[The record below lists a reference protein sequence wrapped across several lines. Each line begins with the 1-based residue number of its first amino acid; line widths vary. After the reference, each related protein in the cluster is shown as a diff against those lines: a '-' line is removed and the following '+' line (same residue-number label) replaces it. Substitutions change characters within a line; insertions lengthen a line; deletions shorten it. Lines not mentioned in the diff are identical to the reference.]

1 MPPGSGR
8 LAPKRRDSCLRSPH
22 LPRGSTP
29 HPFSL
34 DCLPRRQQDVLRA
47 TVRHYV
53 DTVEPVGSRVL
64 VRRFGL
70 PASPATVRS
79 AMGALEQRGLLTQ
92 PHTSAG
98 RIPSQQ
104 GYRLYV
110 DQLLPAPGAAAQQL
124 ERELTGLTLRWSALD
139 DLLLQLARRL
149 ADLTGLLSLISR
161 PVRPRPQLQ
170 AIRLVPSGPRL
181 LVFLVE
187 GAALTTHLNLGLPS
201 RLRPQVPILE
211 RWIQAQLEEAG
222 SLDWGRLPA
231 ELGEGGALLRQAL
244 VNHHSQRGGE
254 AEAMVAAGLGGLL
267 AQPEFRSSSSLLPLV
282 QLVEQ
287 RPRQLLG
294 PSAAE
299 VEVAASLSEAIWIGR
314 EHPQPA
320 LEECAVVQATYR
332 CGDGAEGQVALIG
345 PMRMAYATARAA
357 VQSVASI
364 LQRLLS

>member
-1 MPPGSGR
+1 
-8 LAPKRRDSCLRSPH
+8 
-22 LPRGSTP
+22 
-29 HPFSL
+29 L

-53 DTVEPVGSRVL
+53 DTVEPVGSQTL

-124 ERELTGLTLRWSALD
+124 ERELSGLTLQWSALD

-161 PVRPRPQLQ
+161 PLRPRPQLQ
-170 AIRLVPSGPRL
+170 AIRLVPSGERL

-187 GAALTTHLNLGLPS
+187 GPALTTSLNLRLPE
-201 RLRPQVPILE
+201 RIRPQVPILE
-211 RWIQAQLEEAG
+211 RWIHAQLEEAG
-222 SLDWGRLPA
+222 GLPWHRLPA
-231 ELGEGGALLRQAL
+231 ELREGGALLQQAFDSHERQR
-244 VNHHSQRGGE
+244 SGE

-294 PSAAE
+294 PHVGELES
-299 VEVAASLSEAIWIGR
+299 AASLSEAIWIGR

-320 LEECAVVQATYR
+320 LGDCAVVQATYR
-332 CGDGAEGQVALIG
+332 TADGARGEVALIG

-357 VQSVASI
+357 VQSVATI